1 MVSYDIII
9 IILLSYYYTTSIPF
23 SHFQMHPTEAPSI
36 LSPGGPTKDPGRQA
50 PLSPLVEQ
58 PQPGFSQ
65 QPDPQQGFQ
74 PMSPTQH
81 FAWSPLGG
89 SQMLMPAQMNPY
101 LPQYVSTLQ
110 QWPTVGDKR
119 WDI

>member
-1 MVSYDIII
+1 MASYDII
-9 IILLSYYYTTSIPF
+9 IILLSYYYINSITF
-23 SHFQMHPTEAPSI
+23 SHFQVHPTEAPSI

-65 QPDPQQGFQ
+65 QPEPRQGFQ
-74 PMSPTQH
+74 PMPPTQH
-81 FAWSPLGG
+81 FGTPLGG

-119 WDI
+119 RDI

>member
-1 MVSYDIII
+1 MVLYDII

-23 SHFQMHPTEAPSI
+23 SHFQVNPTEAPSI

-65 QPDPQQGFQ
+65 QPEPRPGFQ